1 MAKSL
6 EELRLAFKAQYPKQ
20 EDDKQEEPV
29 ELESQDDIKEDQ
41 AKSKQID
48 ADEESEPIEVAEEP
62 VGEPEAEE
70 EPELIEASEV
80 AVEPELRD
88 KPEVIEKSELAEE
101 PESIESPEAA
111 EGAESV
117 EELEE
122 AEGPIGEPEAAE
134 LTEALELIAEIETT
148 KEYTIDTT
156 IVDEIQ
162 KQKATEV
169 EEEKSKRDK
178 KRADEIEKAEEKL
191 KAAQQEVEAE
201 MAALKEKKQNRALI
215 ISDIF
220 FYGTLIL
227 MVVFA
232 LLFSRGAFGSQTLGD
247 YRFYEVLTTSMES
260 VYPRGSLIIIK
271 QTDPSE
277 LLAGDDIAF
286 TNANNDL
293 ITHRVIEIEENH
305 EGGGKRAFVTK
316 GVDNAVADKDVVLA
330 TNVVGKVVKG
340 IPGLGAT
347 FKWLGE
353 NLWVVVALFLSLVA
367 LSFFLKKLWGE
378 NRRSLKEGPKEEKL
392 GKQQADSNKKEGLF
406 SPKRRD
412 K

>member
-29 ELESQDDIKEDQ
+29 ELEDQADIKESQGEGQ
-41 AKSKQID
+41 AEGQRLD
-48 ADEESEPIEVAEEP
+48 TNEESAEPASIAASKAPEVAEEL
-62 VGEPEAEE
+62 E
-70 EPELIEASEV
+70 SQ
-80 AVEPELRD
+80 D
-88 KPEVIEKSELAEE
+88 KQALIEKSEAIEKPE
-101 PESIESPEAA
+101 PESAAKIES
-111 EGAESV
+111 
-117 EELEE
+117 
-122 AEGPIGEPEAAE
+122 AE
-134 LTEALELIAEIETT
+134 LTEALELIDQIETT

-156 IVDEIQ
+156 IVDEIK

-169 EEEKSKRDK
+169 EESKRVK
-178 KRADEIEKAEEKL
+178 EKTKEIEKTKKIEKTKETEKTDEKL

-201 MAALKEKKQNRALI
+201 IAALKEKKQNRALI

-232 LLFSRGAFGSQTLGD
+232 LLFSRGAFGSQTLGN

-293 ITHRVIEIEENH
+293 ITHRIIEIAENH
-305 EGGGKRAFVTK
+305 EGSGKRAFVTK
-316 GVDNAVADKDVVLA
+316 GVDNAVADKDAVLA

-378 NRRSLKEGPKEEKL
+378 NRRSSKEGPKEGPKEEKQL
-392 GKQQADSNKKEGLF
+392 ADSNKKEGLF